1 MDYLLQ
7 MAANNLLKKMNS
19 SVLDILKLLFH
30 MEKLRNLTTI
40 HHYTTIHN
48 YTPYLS
54 FEVMFYNLVK

>member
-7 MAANNLLKKMNS
+7 MAAYNLLKKMNS

-40 HHYTTIHN
+40 HHYTTVHN
-48 YTPYLS
+48 YTQYLS
-54 FEVMFYNLVK
+54 SEVIFTSL